1 MKKLKRFSSVFLAAA
16 MLTAAFTGCSDTAS
30 STESDEAAAIEATS
44 LEETEATTA
53 EPQTDEEFYA
63 AMVARSLNRIG
74 NTHRLKEKLEQA
86 RSGEETTIAYI
97 GGSITEGVGAT
108 AETCYAYLSY
118 ADFAET
124 YGTGDNVQYVNAG
137 LSGTPSILGNLRLDR
152 DVLSYE
158 PDVVFIE
165 FAVNDGQDTI
175 TQQSYE
181 SMVKTILEQDN
192 EPAVV
197 IICNRL
203 KNGYTAQEY
212 MINIAEFYDLPVVS
226 MADALTPE
234 LDEGRLTWEEY
245 SDDESHPNTYGH
257 QVVAECIAYMWAQE
271 DAAEDSGS
279 FTVRQGGIYGI
290 PYENAE
296 MITPEILE
304 NGSVDGIE
312 IISTG
317 SFNAV
322 SSGTSGFP
330 TCWKYSGERQE
341 PLKLK
346 VSGNSIF
353 MIIRRNNSD
362 KMGSFEVYLDG
373 DRLTTIS
380 ANQSDGWGEAY
391 AEQIIK
397 YQGVHD
403 DMEIEIYP
411 AEGSEDKELT
421 ILGFAFT
428 QNTTF

>member
-16 MLTAAFTGCSDTAS
+16 MLAAAFTGCSDTAS

-192 EPAVV
+192 EPAIV

-330 TCWKYSGERQE
+330 TSWKYSGEGQE
-341 PLKLK
+341 P
-346 VSGNSIF
+346 
-353 MIIRRNNSD
+353 
-362 KMGSFEVYLDG
+362 
-373 DRLTTIS
+373 
-380 ANQSDGWGEAY
+380 
-391 AEQIIK
+391 
-397 YQGVHD
+397 
-403 DMEIEIYP
+403 
-411 AEGSEDKELT
+411 
-421 ILGFAFT
+421 
-428 QNTTF
+428 